1 MSKKI
6 LVVGGVAGG
15 AGTAA
20 RARRLDEDA
29 EIIMFERGPH
39 VSFSNCALPYHLSG
53 VVKDCD
59 DLVLMCPSKF
69 AEQYNIDARVNNE
82 VLSINREE
90 KNVEVKN
97 LEAGETYTES
107 YDKLMLSPG
116 ANPIKPGSIKGVNNE
131 NVFTVR
137 NVDDIDNLHQYVN
150 NNGVEN
156 VAVIGAGYIGVEI
169 AENFIHSDKNV
180 ALVEAMDQVMQ
191 PFDFDMAQII
201 QKELHDNEV
210 NVVLSDPLTEVND
223 DHVVLKSGKKIE
235 AEAVVLAIGVSPE
248 TQLAEDAGLKIGETG
263 GIEVNHNYVTSDPD
277 IYAVGDVIEVYSRI
291 ARSKTRLPLAGPAQR
306 QARAA
311 ANHMYN
317 IPTKNNG
324 VIGTSVIRAFNYNAA
339 ATGLNEKQ
347 LQDAGISYDFVYVI
361 PTDKVGLMPDAEP
374 LHFKLLYEVPTG
386 KILGAQAVGK
396 GNVDKRID
404 VMATAILMDAT
415 VEDLTE
421 SELAYAPLFSTPR
434 NAVNQ
439 ASLVATNLINNRY
452 TQVPVTKVRELVEN
466 DAFIVDVREESEYEA
481 GHLVNSVNIPLSQL
495 RERTDEIPK
504 DIPVYLHCRSGQ
516 RSYNAVMALQGRGYN
531 NVINVSGSYLGIC
544 FYEYFLDQ
552 TTDRDKIVTEYNFE

>member
-1 MSKKI
+1 MSKKVLI
-6 LVVGGVAGG
+6 VGGVAGG

-20 RARRLDEDA
+20 RVRRLDEDA
-29 EIIMFERGPH
+29 EVIMFERGPH

-53 VVKDCD
+53 VVRDCD

-82 VLSINREE
+82 VLSINR
-90 KNVEVKN
+90 KDKTVEVKD
-97 LEAGETYTES
+97 LEKGETYTEH
-107 YDKLMLSPG
+107 YDKLVLSPG
-116 ANPIKPGSIKGVNNE
+116 ANPIRPGSIKGVNND
-131 NVFTVR
+131 NVFTIR
-137 NVDDIDNLHQYVN
+137 NVVDIDKLNQYVDN
-150 NNGVEN
+150 NDVKN

-201 QKELHDNEV
+201 QKELHDNGVE
-210 NVVLSDPLTEVND
+210 VVLSDPLTEVND

-248 TQLAEDAGLKIGETG
+248 TELAEEAGLKIGETG

-277 IYAVGDVIEVYSRI
+277 IYAVGDVIEVYSKI

-324 VIGTSVIRAFNYNAA
+324 VIGTSVIRAFDYNAA

-347 LQDAGISYDFVYVI
+347 LKDAGISYDFVYII
-361 PTDKVGLMPDAEP
+361 PTDKVGLMPDANP
-374 LHFKLLYEVPTG
+374 LHFKLIYEVPTG

-404 VMATAILMDAT
+404 VMATAILMEAT
-415 VEDLTE
+415 VEELTE

-439 ASLVATNLINNRY
+439 STLVATNLINNRY
-452 TQVPVTKVRELVEN
+452 NQVPVTKVRELVEN
-466 DAFIVDVREESEYEA
+466 DAFIVDVREEDEYQA
-481 GHLVNSVNIPLSQL
+481 GHLINSVNIPLSEL

-504 DIPVYLHCRSGQ
+504 DRPVYLHCRSGQ
-516 RSYNAVMALQGRGYN
+516 RSYNAVLALQGRGYD
-531 NVINVSGSYLGIC
+531 NVINVSGSFLGIS